1 MEIKAGYK
9 PKEDERI
16 VKAHQLEAMLCQHEL
31 RLRISGGW
39 WYISS
44 AAPVEYKDRPA
55 AIRIGICL
63 LSSLRKRRLKAYTLN
78 MPNERELLVKIHA
91 RR

>member
-39 WYISS
+39 WYI
-44 AAPVEYKDRPA
+44 
-55 AIRIGICL
+55 
-63 LSSLRKRRLKAYTLN
+63 
-78 MPNERELLVKIHA
+78 
-91 RR
+91 